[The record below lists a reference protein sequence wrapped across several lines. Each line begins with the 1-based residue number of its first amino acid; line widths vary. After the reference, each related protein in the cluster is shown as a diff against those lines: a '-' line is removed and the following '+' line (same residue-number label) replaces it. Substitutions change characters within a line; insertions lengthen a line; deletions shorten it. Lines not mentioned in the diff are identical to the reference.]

1 MMENPLLSLK
11 SVAIPWL
18 SPELATFAMDM
29 ILAIV
34 GGVGLYLLLL
44 LLPCFKENPSSPTP
58 ERKKLTEY
66 SVEKRGQIKCRKKRA
81 ALKVCRAIR
90 EELEEIHDLA
100 SFLSSTPGKLDD
112 TRSFQRFLKGDALGE
127 VFNSESATAHPSPRD
142 SEEDT
147 FSSTVSLKASRPPS
161 PQGLQP
167 LACTLS
173 PVHMGSSVSVESH
186 SSQNVSQPPELSIA
200 LGERSFPCSHFPPP
214 VACTPPRHDS
224 NSGLPPCDIREVPP
238 ETTPQS
244 SPTNSSRVPS
254 PIPAL
259 NSDLLD
265 LPDRVNSKREKL
277 KSAFQEKEHPV
288 ASQGN
293 MMKSLGSAQD
303 TAVPQ
308 PFWNTE
314 GKPQQL
320 PDSQELFFPM
330 VLQKCC
336 QLFWGLPFLHSE
348 SLVAPVQ
355 MSGHPLD
362 LPCVLFNSF
371 LHLVPG
377 QVQAKVLPPYFLQ
390 QPLLH
395 HLVKSQPFTPTL
407 TWPQP
412 SPLAEIQ
419 AYPHGMFSTP
429 NLSCP
434 SPPVRSCTIPPVIQQ
449 LEHHLEKKHLE
460 CRRILCSV
468 VEESHKTFSQDQ
480 GPCNQRDFSNQS
492 SDLISLEMRKKLEH
506 HFQQRV
512 LQHLYKTNRMIQ
524 LSPKN
529 FTGTDQADHKYESL
543 QNSTSIDY
551 CYRKIQKTSECPV
564 SQGWENCRND
574 RQHSMSRV
582 VRALDRDAES
592 CSVDF
597 IKAKTQT
604 KVESDL
610 RPSSDSGYFSLTHS
624 NKNYRGETSIAH
636 LITKWEQISRDKVPM
651 HVSHSQGKTDAL
663 PPLENSNSSK
673 NTGGEPP
680 LKTRET
686 CKSSSQEVSHIDAAT
701 QQLLD
706 VHIKKLWA
714 KHQWSLCLKV
724 LKPIKLLTLKKAP
737 PLPTSQGASPYMA
750 CSNIKAYHT
759 DKEGACQREA
769 LPKEKSQKREK
780 SEGHALQPSQP
791 LSPPETPRGTQYNH
805 ICGPLDASPT
815 GEEGRLLSEIQSC
828 ILVGRNWHHNIVPGS
843 EESSLE
849 LTKSPEMGMFATHE
863 KENLCHSVT
872 IREVFVPPKSVY
884 TDHVREMAEDQEE
897 QPTIIDFNN
906 LNLRNLELRTTET
919 PLPARISISNY
930 PLDSCL
936 KEQAGSTSTSESTL
950 FDDIL
955 KDCNADAFLQGG
967 APNMLIAD
975 DMFASQSSLTSS
987 ENLSG
992 SSISTFYE
1000 RRSPLPKG
1008 EQITKQQEPKTSKL
1022 QQPWY
1027 SKMFHGH
1034 NETQSSERPK
1044 ATTQKAKP
1052 AGLRPSQGCRLNSP
1066 AQVRKT
1072 RTVRR
1077 NSIPVSEKAQHP
1089 PESQF
1094 GNRIKKFFM
1103 SIFNSKENSQ
1113 ADSLPNSKLQS
1124 ANSKNQDLTTSRI
1137 QDSGG
1142 PEAQTLKN
1150 NIEQILEEEI
1160 HLRPSAS
1167 NKTFHKEFQA
1177 FTDRHSH
1184 SYMAPPYKIG
1194 GQMKTSRVSFPQ
1206 TSPTG
1211 QSRPLHDRRVTN
1223 HNNAGTDLLP
1233 RKPASLLSHGCQ
1245 HSPRETNVPGQ
1256 HIHCPGHCPQGGLG
1270 SHAYYAYHVLPCEAH
1285 FCED

>member
-1 MMENPLLSLK
+1 
-11 SVAIPWL
+11 
-18 SPELATFAMDM
+18 MDM

-66 SVEKRGQIKCRKKRA
+66 PVEKRGQIKCRKKRA
-81 ALKVCRAIR
+81 ALKACREIR

-100 SFLSSTPGKLDD
+100 SLLSSALGKLDD
-112 TRSFQRFLKGDALGE
+112 TGSFQRFLKGDALGE

-147 FSSTVSLKASRPPS
+147 FSSTVSLKASPPPS

-186 SSQNVSQPPELSIA
+186 SSQSVSQPPEPSIA
-200 LGERSFPCSHFPPP
+200 LGEQSFPCSHFPPP

-277 KSAFQEKEHPV
+277 KSAFQEKEHPLD
-288 ASQGN
+288 SQGN
-293 MMKSLGSAQD
+293 MMKSLSSAQD

-362 LPCVLFNSF
+362 LPSVLFNSF
-371 LHLVPG
+371 SHLVPV
-377 QVQAKVLPPYFLQ
+377 QVQANVPPPYFLQ

-407 TWPQP
+407 PWPQP
-412 SPLAEIQ
+412 SAVAEIQ
-419 AYPHGMFSTP
+419 AYAHDKFSTP
-429 NLSCP
+429 IQSCP
-434 SPPVRSCTIPPVIQQ
+434 SPPMTSSTIPPVVQK

-460 CRRILCSV
+460 CHRILPSV
-468 VEESHKTFSQDQ
+468 VKQSHKIFSQDQ
-480 GPCNQRDFSNQS
+480 VTWNQRGSSNDSGEFS
-492 SDLISLEMRKKLEH
+492 SLEMREKLEH
-506 HFQQRV
+506 HLQERL
-512 LQHLYKTNRMIQ
+512 LQHLCKTTSKIQ
-524 LSPKN
+524 LPPEN
-529 FTGTDQADHKYESL
+529 FTGADQTDHKHTSL
-543 QNSTSIDY
+543 HNSTSINN
-551 CYRKIQKTSECPV
+551 CYQKTAIQKTASEYPV
-564 SQGWENCRND
+564 PQEWEN
-574 RQHSMSRV
+574 SRKDQQYSESR

-592 CSVDF
+592 CSGDF
-597 IKAKTQT
+597 LEAKTQS

-610 RPSSDSGYFSLTHS
+610 MSPGSDAGYFPPTHS
-624 NKNYRGETSIAH
+624 NNYLGETLITH
-636 LITKWEQISRDKVPM
+636 LATKWEQINRDRVPM
-651 HVSHSQGKTDAL
+651 PVSRSRGMMGHAL
-663 PPLENSNSSK
+663 APLENSNSSK
-673 NTGGEPP
+673 NTGREPP
-680 LKTRET
+680 LETRET
-686 CKSSSQEVSHIDAAT
+686 CNSSSQEVSHIDAAT

-714 KHQWSLCLKV
+714 KHQWGLCLKV
-724 LKPIKLLTLKKAP
+724 LKPINILTLKNVP
-737 PLPTSQGASPYMA
+737 PVPTSQGASPYMA
-750 CSNIKAYHT
+750 NHT
-759 DKEGACQREA
+759 VKEGACQIEA
-769 LPKEKSQKREK
+769 LPKEQKREREK
-780 SEGHALQPSQP
+780 TEGHTIQPFQP
-791 LSPPETPRGTQYNH
+791 PSRPEILRGTQYN
-805 ICGPLDASPT
+805 CGPLEVSPT
-815 GEEGRLLSEIQSC
+815 RKEGRLLSKTQSC
-828 ILVGRNWHHNIVPGS
+828 ILVGRNWHDDIVPRSEGS
-843 EESSLE
+843 SIES
-849 LTKSPEMGMFATHE
+849 TKSQAMGKSLTQE
-863 KENLCHSVT
+863 KENLCHNVS
-872 IREVFVPPKSVY
+872 IQEVFVPPKSEH
-884 TDHVREMAEDQEE
+884 TDLMEMNEDEE
-897 QPTIIDFNN
+897 RQPSNTDFNN
-906 LNLRNLELRTTET
+906 WNLRNSEFLKTKQT
-919 PLPARISISNY
+919 PCSSRISISNH
-930 PLDSCL
+930 PRE
-936 KEQAGSTSTSESTL
+936 EQAGSSTSESTA
-950 FDDIL
+950 FEDIL
-955 KDCNADAFLQGG
+955 QDCNVNTFLQDGG
-967 APNMLIAD
+967 PEVLIAD
-975 DMFASQSSLTSS
+975 DMLASQSSLTSS
-987 ENLSG
+987 QNLSG
-992 SSISTFYE
+992 SSTSTFYKP
-1000 RRSPLPKG
+1000 RSPLSRRG
-1008 EQITKQQEPKTSKL
+1008 HVTKQEPKTSKL

-1027 SKMFHGH
+1027 SKMFQGPD
-1034 NETQSSERPK
+1034 ETQSCERPK

-1052 AGLRPSQGCRLNSP
+1052 AGMRPSQGCRLNSP

-1103 SIFNSKENSQ
+1103 SIFNKENSQ
-1113 ADSLPNSKLQS
+1113 ADSLPNSKIQS
-1124 ANSKNQDLTTSRI
+1124 ANSKNQDLMTSRI
-1137 QDSGG
+1137 QDVGG

-1150 NIEQILEEEI
+1150 IGKTLEI
-1160 HLRPSAS
+1160 HRRPSAS

-1177 FTDRHSH
+1177 LTDRHSH
-1184 SYMAPPYKIG
+1184 THTAPPYQGG
-1194 GQMKTSRVSFPQ
+1194 GQVKTSRISFPQ
-1206 TSPTG
+1206 TGPTG

-1233 RKPASLLSHGCQ
+1233 RKPASLLSHAYQ
-1245 HSPRETNVPGQ
+1245 HRPRGTNVSGQ
-1256 HIHCPGHCPQGGLG
+1256 HIHCPRHCLLGGLV
-1270 SHAYYAYHVLPCEAH
+1270 SHASYISYPQDKLQSVHNKSG
-1285 FCED
+1285 FCE

>member
-66 SVEKRGQIKCRKKRA
+66 PVEKRGQIKCRKKRA
-81 ALKVCRAIR
+81 ALKACREIR

-100 SFLSSTPGKLDD
+100 SLLSSALGKLDD
-112 TRSFQRFLKGDALGE
+112 TGSFQRFLKGDALGE
-127 VFNSESATAHPSPRD
+127 VFNSESATAHPSSRD

-173 PVHMGSSVSVESH
+173 PVHTGSSVSVESH
-186 SSQNVSQPPELSIA
+186 SSQSVSQPPEPSIA
-200 LGERSFPCSHFPPP
+200 LEGSFPCSHFPPP

-224 NSGLPPCDIREVPP
+224 NSGLPLCDIREVPP

-244 SPTNSSRVPS
+244 SPTSSSRVPS

-259 NSDLLD
+259 NSDHLD
-265 LPDRVNSKREKL
+265 LPDRVNNKREKL
-277 KSAFQEKEHPV
+277 KSAFQEKEHPLD
-288 ASQGN
+288 SQGN

-362 LPCVLFNSF
+362 LPFVLFNSF

-377 QVQAKVLPPYFLQ
+377 QVQAKVPPPYFLP
-390 QPLLH
+390 QPLQH

-407 TWPQP
+407 SWPQP
-412 SPLAEIQ
+412 SPVAEIQ
-419 AYPHGMFSTP
+419 NYAHDTFCTP
-429 NLSCP
+429 IQSCP
-434 SPPVRSCTIPPVIQQ
+434 SPPVRSCTIPPVVQQ
-449 LEHHLEKKHLE
+449 LDHHLKKKHLE
-460 CRRILCSV
+460 CHRILPSV
-468 VEESHKTFSQDQ
+468 VKQSYKTFSQDQ
-480 GPCNQRDFSNQS
+480 DTWNQTGFSNES
-492 SDLISLEMRKKLEH
+492 SDFISLDMRKKLEH
-506 HFQQRV
+506 HLQERS
-512 LQHLYKTNRMIQ
+512 LQHLCKTKIQ

-529 FTGTDQADHKYESL
+529 CKGTDQTDHKHAFL
-543 QNSTSIDY
+543 QNSTSVDN
-551 CYRKIQKTSECPV
+551 CYQNIQKTTPECPV
-564 SQGWENCRND
+564 PQGWKNSRTD
-574 RQHSMSRV
+574 LQFSMMRI

-592 CSVDF
+592 SSGDF
-597 IKAKTQT
+597 LEAKTQ
-604 KVESDL
+604 KKLESGMKK
-610 RPSSDSGYFSLTHS
+610 PTSDSGYFPTTHS
-624 NKNYRGETSIAH
+624 NKNYLGETPIAH
-636 LITKWEQISRDKVPM
+636 LITKWEQISSDKVPM
-651 HVSHSQGKTDAL
+651 YVSHSRGKTDHAL
-663 PPLENSNSSK
+663 PARDNSNSSK

-701 QQLLD
+701 RQLLD

-714 KHQWSLCLKV
+714 KHQWGLCLKI
-724 LKPIKLLTLKKAP
+724 LKPINILTLKKAP

-750 CSNIKAYHT
+750 CSNFKAYHT
-759 DKEGACQREA
+759 VKEGAYQREA
-769 LPKEKSQKREK
+769 LPKEQKSKEREK
-780 SEGHALQPSQP
+780 TEGHALQPSQP
-791 LSPPETPRGTQYNH
+791 PSQPETPRGTQYNH
-805 ICGPLDASPT
+805 HCGPLEVSPS
-815 GEEGRLLSEIQSC
+815 GEEGRLLSETPSC
-828 ILVGRNWHHNIVPGS
+828 ILLGRKWHHNIVPGS
-843 EESSLE
+843 EGSSLE
-849 LTKSPEMGMFATHE
+849 TTNSPEMGMSATQE
-863 KENLCHSVT
+863 KENVCHSVS
-872 IREVFVPPKSVY
+872 I
-884 TDHVREMAEDQEE
+884 QE
-897 QPTIIDFNN
+897 
-906 LNLRNLELRTTET
+906 LLRTTET
-919 PLPARISISNY
+919 PLPSRISISNY

-936 KEQAGSTSTSESTL
+936 KELAGSTSTSESTP

-955 KDCNADAFLQGG
+955 QDFNADAFLQGG

-1034 NETQSSERPK
+1034 NETQSCERPK

-1052 AGLRPSQGCRLNSP
+1052 AGLRPSQGCKLNSP

-1113 ADSLPNSKLQS
+1113 ADSLPNLKIQS
-1124 ANSKNQDLTTSRI
+1124 ANSKNQDVTSRI
-1137 QDSGG
+1137 QQSGG

-1150 NIEQILEEEI
+1150 NI
-1160 HLRPSAS
+1160 
-1167 NKTFHKEFQA
+1167 
-1177 FTDRHSH
+1177 
-1184 SYMAPPYKIG
+1184 G
-1194 GQMKTSRVSFPQ
+1194 
-1206 TSPTG
+1206 
-1211 QSRPLHDRRVTN
+1211 
-1223 HNNAGTDLLP
+1223 
-1233 RKPASLLSHGCQ
+1233 
-1245 HSPRETNVPGQ
+1245 
-1256 HIHCPGHCPQGGLG
+1256 
-1270 SHAYYAYHVLPCEAH
+1270 
-1285 FCED
+1285 